1 MEEIVWIRKAR
12 DGDTAAFAR
21 LVDAYQTHVY
31 NLTYRMLGERMAAED
46 AAQEAFLRA
55 FQNLHRYDP
64 NRSFRTWLLSIAAH
78 HAIDRIRRRRPQVP
92 LEKMPPR
99 AIDDPG
105 PERQVVQRERSEAIQ
120 QLLDRL
126 SPTDRAAVTLLY
138 WYDHSYE
145 EIAETLDLTVSAV
158 KSRLYRAR
166 RTMAQAMEE
175 GIDVL

>member
-1 MEEIVWIRKAR
+1 MEEIDWIRNAR

-21 LVDAYQTHVY
+21 LVDAYQNHVY

-55 FQNLHRYDP
+55 FKNLHRYDP
-64 NRSFRTWLLSIAAH
+64 DRSFRTWLLSIAAH
-78 HAIDRIRRRRPQVP
+78 HAIDRVRRRRPQIP
-92 LEKMPPR
+92 LEKMAPQ
-99 AIDDPG
+99 AVNDPG

-120 QLLDRL
+120 QLLTLL

-138 WYDHSYE
+138 WYDYSYE

-175 GIDVL
+175 GFDVL

>member
-1 MEEIVWIRKAR
+1 MEEVVWIEKAR

-21 LVDAYQTHVY
+21 LVNAYQTHVY

-55 FQNLHRYDP
+55 YKNLHRYDP

-78 HAIDRIRRRRPQVP
+78 YAIDRLRRRRPEVP
-92 LEKMPPR
+92 LEKMAPW
-99 AIDDPG
+99 ADGDPG
-105 PERQVVQRERSEAIQ
+105 PERQVVQRERRESIQ
-120 QLLDRL
+120 RLLDRL

-138 WYDHSYE
+138 WYDYSYE
-145 EIAETLDLTVSAV
+145 EIAEALDLTVSAV

-166 RTMAQAMEE
+166 RTMAQTMEE
-175 GIDVL
+175 GFDVL

>member
-1 MEEIVWIRKAR
+1 MEEAVWIQEAR

-21 LVDAYQTHVY
+21 LVEAYQTHVY

-55 FQNLHRYDP
+55 FKNLHRYDP
-64 NRSFRTWLLSIAAH
+64 SRSFRTWLLSIAAH
-78 HAIDRIRRRRPQVP
+78 HAIDRLRRRRPQVP
-92 LEKMPPR
+92 LQRMVPQ
-99 AIDDPG
+99 AGDDPG
-105 PERQVVQRERSEAIQ
+105 PERQVVQREAREAVQ
-120 QLLDRL
+120 RLLTLL

-138 WYDHSYE
+138 WYDCSYE

-175 GIDVL
+175 GFDVL